1 MFHLMPAGIISPLS
15 FQRFMINNMDC
26 QKLVACALEL
36 GFNAAEIIP
45 TYDIVLSEEFRKT
58 CADNRC
64 GLYNKCWMC
73 PPDVGEIDVLMKEVK
88 SYSFGLLYQSIVE
101 LEDSFDIEG
110 MTNGGYKH
118 SMCGRELAKKLLPQ
132 LPNRTLH
139 LNCGGCRFC
148 KRCAKQDGKPCR
160 APDNALSS
168 LEAYG
173 IDVYQTVKKTKLKYV
188 NGTNTV
194 TYFGMILF

>member
-160 APDNALSS
+160 APDNAL
-168 LEAYG
+168 
-173 IDVYQTVKKTKLKYV
+173 
-188 NGTNTV
+188 
-194 TYFGMILF
+194 